1 VRRGVSHSDVKS
13 TDQLQVRR
21 GDTRSDV
28 KSTDG
33 LLVRRGTSHSDVNS
47 TAQIQVKEGCCT
59 LILGMFITF
68 SYILA
73 IRFIRGD
80 KPDIMYWP
88 VKLVLVRWMEFLT
101 HEVL

>member
-1 VRRGVSHSDVKS
+1 MVARDKFDCMFKSNLGGVPNTENGILVWTGTYTH
-13 TDQLQVRR
+13 TY
-21 GDTRSDV
+21 TNW
-28 KSTDG
+28 G
-33 LLVRRGTSHSDVNS
+33 L
-47 TAQIQVKEGCCT
+47 
-59 LILGMFITF
+59 MFITF